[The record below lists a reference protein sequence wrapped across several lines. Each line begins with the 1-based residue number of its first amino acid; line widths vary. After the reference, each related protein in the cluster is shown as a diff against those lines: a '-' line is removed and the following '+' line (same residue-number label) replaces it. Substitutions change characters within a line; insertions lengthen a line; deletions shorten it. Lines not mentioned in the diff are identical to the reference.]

1 MACFSSAWVGVF
13 GLALMSSSLSG
24 KWTELVHNGGK
35 AKRYHDG
42 GGPQVSDSTTPGDPW
57 RRVR

>member
-24 KWTELVHNGGK
+24 KWTAFVRKWGEGEKV
-35 AKRYHDG
+35 
-42 GGPQVSDSTTPGDPW
+42 P
-57 RRVR
+57 RR